1 MAGWTIPLG
10 AAPSVGPA
18 MFRDADTAVF
28 IATTDGAVL
37 SCRLLDGA
45 VRKHGSGHTAPIAA
59 LPAPDGLGIY
69 VVEAAGRI
77 LEVYREEA
85 DAAQAVLV
93 ADLQQTVI
101 AARLD
106 ARGAALFAVG
116 EGDGGSLHRVDLAS
130 GSASQLAANLGAID
144 ETIKDLV
151 VDDANDRVVLLRSG
165 AGGAHLV
172 IADLAALTEA
182 AVPLAAPADA
192 QAMVLASDAAG
203 GLIVAGAGGDL
214 ARVGFDGQ
222 TLEAGPSLAVSVRAL
237 LFPKTRWLRG
247 NGTSRRAS

>member
-116 EGDGGSLHRVDLAS
+116 EGTVEACIALILPPVRHRSSLQTLAPS
-130 GSASQLAANLGAID
+130 
-144 ETIKDLV
+144 T
-151 VDDANDRVVLLRSG
+151 RRSKISWWMTRMI
-165 AGGAHLV
+165 V
-172 IADLAALTEA
+172 SCCSEA
-182 AVPLAAPADA
+182 AP
-192 QAMVLASDAAG
+192 
-203 GLIVAGAGGDL
+203 GA
-214 ARVGFDGQ
+214 RISSS
-222 TLEAGPSLAVSVRAL
+222 PISL
-237 LFPKTRWLRG
+237 P
-247 NGTSRRAS
+247 